1 MGRQLAKL
9 RPRSTSCQIRTIP
22 RIPQAS
28 RFRKPP
34 RNVNPALFQNYLTTL
49 FGILAGLPILV
60 AGSGLPMTPKWTH
73 ILLIVSGL
81 GTVGLGVVA
90 KAFNTHSTTAQV
102 QTSSLQNPAIQAA
115 AVLEAKAEAIRSE
128 EHTSEIQSLRH

>member
-1 MGRQLAKL
+1 M
-9 RPRSTSCQIRTIP
+9 
-22 RIPQAS
+22 
-28 RFRKPP
+28 
-34 RNVNPALFQNYLTTL
+34 NPALFQNYLTTL

-115 AVLEAKAEAIRSE
+115 AVIEAKAEAIAMPAGVPISQPVPIVVPKADEVRKP
-128 EHTSEIQSLRH
+128 